1 MVWKGN
7 NLSKLTPIR
16 RQTFLDYLRNGW
28 SISAA
33 AKGIGVTRQALYAV
47 KLSDPG
53 FAEQWEDA
61 YESGTDLFEDE
72 VKRRALEGIDKPV
85 FYKGEIVGHIKEYSD
100 TLMAI
105 VLKARRPEKYRER
118 FDVEIKDARKRAEI
132 AIEQMMRNAGVGR
145 AEAIDLLKPHIP
157 QISELLH

>member
-1 MVWKGN
+1 
-7 NLSKLTPIR
+7 LSKLTTIR
-16 RQTFLDYLRNGW
+16 RQRFLDYVRDGW

-33 AKGIGVTRQALYAV
+33 AQKIAVTRQALYAL
-47 KLSDPG
+47 KLADPE
-53 FAEQWEDA
+53 FARQWEDA

-72 VKRRALEGIDKPV
+72 VKRRALDGIEKPV
-85 FYKGEIVGHIKEYSD
+85 FYKGEVVGHIREYSD
-100 TLMAI
+100 SLMAI

-132 AIEQMMRNAGVGR
+132 AIEQMMKNAGVGR

>member
-1 MVWKGN
+1 
-7 NLSKLTPIR
+7 LSKLTPIR
-16 RQTFLDYLRNGW
+16 RQSFLDYVRDGW
-28 SISAA
+28 SVTAA
-33 AKGIGVTRQALYAV
+33 AKKIGVTRQALYAL
-47 KLSDPG
+47 KLLDPG

-72 VKRRALEGIDKPV
+72 VKRRALDGIEKPV
-85 FYKGEIVGHIKEYSD
+85 FYKGEIVGHIREYSD

-132 AIEQMMRNAGVGR
+132 AIDQMIRNAGVSR